1 MPSESALE
9 RVERIID
16 LIPYLHHRQVNLN
29 ELASRLGQ
37 NVAEI
42 ERDLEIAFI
51 CGLPGYT
58 PDLLIDISME
68 DGLVAVSDPQSLDV
82 PRRLTIEEITSL
94 RLGVELIQMLYP
106 STSFLREHLDS
117 LRRKINEPSE
127 ISKEL
132 SFDDE
137 RNENL
142 EVIES
147 AIMMPSRIS
156 FSYLDSLG
164 RLSQQRLVTPSNF
177 LWRGGR
183 LLLRGFDHEKESPR
197 EFFISRVK
205 NVQPA
210 SGQVVNIEE
219 IDSSSAAQSSL
230 TAAIRLSALPMWWK
244 RRNAAFITNLVTNHS
259 GVKVELRYWSEEWL
273 IRALVPILDLIEA
286 IDAEGLSSDQL
297 RSLFLS
303 HFSGSDTP
311 V

>member
-1 MPSESALE
+1 MPSENALE

-16 LIPYLHHRQVNLN
+16 LIPYLHHRQVNLG

-37 NVAEI
+37 DVAEI
-42 ERDLEIAFI
+42 ERDLEIAFL

-58 PDLLIDISME
+58 PDLLIDMSME

-82 PRRLTIEEITSL
+82 SRRLTIDEITSL

-106 STSFLREHLDS
+106 STNFLREHLDS

-127 ISKEL
+127 ASKEL
-132 SFDDE
+132 TFDDE

-147 AIMMPSRIS
+147 AMLMPSRIS

-177 LWRGGR
+177 FWRGGR
-183 LLLRGFDHEKESPR
+183 LLLRGFDHEKESAR

-210 SGQVVNIEE
+210 PGQAVSIEE
-219 IDSSSAAQSSL
+219 PDSSSAAQSSL
-230 TAAIRLSALPMWWK
+230 AAVIRLSALPMWWK
-244 RRNAAFITNLVTNHS
+244 RRNAAFITNLDTNPS
-259 GVKVELRYWSEEWL
+259 GVRVELRYWSEEWL
-273 IRALVPILDLIEA
+273 IRALVPILDLIES

-297 RSLFLS
+297 RTLFLS